1 MRREWL
7 ALSVLCVVFLLSAL
21 PLVAHHS
28 FAAEYDNNKPI
39 KLSGKVT
46 KVDWLNPHIYVFID
60 AKSESGT
67 IINYAVEGGA
77 PNGLFRQGWRKDT
90 LKVGDTV
97 SIEGFLAKDG
107 SNTVNA
113 RTWVLPDGKRVFAG
127 NAEDGGPGARTP

>member
-1 MRREWL
+1 MRRKLL
-7 ALSVLCVVFLLSAL
+7 AVSVLSAALLLSAV

-39 KLSGKVT
+39 KFSGKVT
-46 KVDWLNPHIYVFID
+46 KVEWLNPHIYVYID
-60 AKSESGT
+60 VKDDKGST
-67 IINYAVEGGA
+67 TNYAVEGGA

-90 LKVGDTV
+90 LKVGDPL

-113 RTWVLPDGKRVFAG
+113 RTWLLPDGKKVFAG
-127 NAEDGGPGARTP
+127 NAEDGGPAAKNP